1 MHGLE
6 GFISLLKQFFPP
18 NFDLRYLWAL
28 RVPIL
33 ETLEMAAGAMLF
45 AGTAGLLLAVYLGA
59 PRAGRR
65 LVVGLLAPLPD
76 RSRPA
81 LALLFLVGVGGWPP
95 APHLGL
101 RN

>member
-45 AGTAGLLLAVYLGA
+45 AGTAGLLLAVYIGA
-59 PRAGRR
+59 PLPGWRV
-65 LVVGLLAPLPD
+65 LYSLLAPLRAP
-76 RSRPA
+76 SHPTIA
-81 LALLFLVGVGGWPP
+81 LPFAVVVGGWPAARVP
-95 APHLGL
+95 
-101 RN
+101 